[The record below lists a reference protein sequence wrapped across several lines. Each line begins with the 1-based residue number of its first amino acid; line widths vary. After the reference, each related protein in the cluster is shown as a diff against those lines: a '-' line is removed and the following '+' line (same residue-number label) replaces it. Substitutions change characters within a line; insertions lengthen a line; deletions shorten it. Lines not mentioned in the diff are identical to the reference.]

1 MRETRRKHD
10 TFGATL
16 SFLRH
21 ALEFQLSAVGLVF
34 QFGVVKV
41 LRRERLELELDIR
54 RLTHYASETPFLG
67 KRI

>member
-21 ALEFQLSAVGLVF
+21 ALEFQLSAVQLEF
-34 QFGVVKV
+34 KFGVVEV
-41 LRRERLELELDIR
+41 IRRERLEVELHVR
-54 RLTHYASETPFLG
+54 RLTHASETPFLG